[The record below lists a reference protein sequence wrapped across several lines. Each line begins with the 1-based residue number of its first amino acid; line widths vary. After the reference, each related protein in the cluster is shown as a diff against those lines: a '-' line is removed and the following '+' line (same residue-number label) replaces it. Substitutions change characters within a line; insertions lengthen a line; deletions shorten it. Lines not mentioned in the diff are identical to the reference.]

1 MRAAAKKMSLKNA
14 LTKVDIYDV
23 HDPIHQKLD
32 SNMLL
37 ILIGLVGSALG
48 YLVALS
54 VSLNVKDAIDATVTA
69 TKNKF
74 PRWAG
79 NLLATVIIIILST
92 TIITLLSNGSRN
104 LQIRTRLKLAIEL
117 FTERCLGYG
126 TASVS
131 SSTADAAEI
140 LFGTETVDVDI
151 NQEVL
156 RTTGCMSTLY
166 AKTATG
172 GFVAQLTT
180 LKKATGESAQGDTLN
195 AALAKEWSSGFK
207 QGKCS
212 LNGHLY
218 NFMSEPVLDASKNVI
233 GFWWVGLNA

>member
-1 MRAAAKKMSLKNA
+1 MSSAPKKLALKNA

-23 HDPIHQKLD
+23 RDPIHQKLD

-79 NLLATVIIIILST
+79 NLVATVIIIVLST

-104 LQIRTRLKLAIEL
+104 LQIRTRLELALEL
-117 FTERCLGYG
+117 FMERCLGYG
-126 TASVS
+126 TASR
-131 SSTADAAEI
+131 STLEPEI
-140 LFGTETVDVDI
+140 LFGNETVPSEI
-151 NQEVL
+151 IQEVL

-166 AKTATG
+166 AKDASG

-180 LKKATGESAQGDTLN
+180 LQKATGASAQGDTLN
-195 AALAKEWSSGFK
+195 AALAKEWARGLK
-207 QGKCS
+207 QGKCL
-212 LNGHLY
+212 LNSNLY
-218 NFMSEPVLDASKNVI
+218 NFKSQPVLDASKSVI
-233 GFWWVGLNA
+233 GFWWVGLEA

>member
-1 MRAAAKKMSLKNA
+1 MRPPTTEKLSLKNA
-14 LTKVDIYDV
+14 LTKVDIYNV

-79 NLLATVIIIILST
+79 NLLATLIIIILST

-104 LQIRTRLKLAIEL
+104 LQIRTRLELALEL
-117 FTERCLGYG
+117 FMERCLGYG
-126 TASVS
+126 TASR
-131 SSTADAAEI
+131 SSTPDKI
-140 LFGTETVDVDI
+140 LLFGTETVDVDI

-172 GFVAQLTT
+172 FVAQLTT
-180 LKKATGESAQGDTLN
+180 LQKATGDSAQGDTLN